1 MAYILQYF
9 DEVETDVQDA
19 KTWYKEQKEGLEVEF
34 ATATEKAIENI
45 VTTPQI
51 FPVRYKNVRIAHPK
65 RFPYNIHFYID
76 EPNATVVITAIVH
89 SKRHPK
95 VAKKRI

>member
-9 DEVETDVQDA
+9 DEVETDVQET

-34 ATATEKAIENI
+34 ATAIEKAIEYI
-45 VTTPQI
+45 VNTPQI
-51 FPVRYKNVRIAHPK
+51 FSIRYKKVRIAHPK

-76 EPNATVVITAIVH
+76 EPNTTVVITAIVH
-89 SKRHPK
+89 SKRHPEI
-95 VAKKRI
+95 AKKRI